1 MDKNKKVPEVR
12 FKGFK
17 LAWKKTPLSEYMTVS
32 NEKNVSNTYDKYD
45 IYSVSREYGV
55 VNQIEYQGKSFAGA
69 SLTGYGVVNT
79 WDVVYTKSPLKLQP
93 YGIIKTN
100 KTQNGIVSA
109 LYGVFTP
116 NCNVDANFVQTY
128 FELDQRLNDYL
139 RPLVNKGAKNTLLI
153 SDEDAIKGNVIFPQ
167 KDEQEKIVKMFNTL
181 DTLIRKLE
189 QKLEKLRNIK
199 QSLLKQMFINVN
211 GGGHTAD

>member
-69 SLTGYGVVNT
+69 SLTGYGVVHT

-100 KTQNGIVSA
+100 KTQNGLVSA
-109 LYGVFTP
+109 L
-116 NCNVDANFVQTY
+116 
-128 FELDQRLNDYL
+128 
-139 RPLVNKGAKNTLLI
+139 
-153 SDEDAIKGNVIFPQ
+153 
-167 KDEQEKIVKMFNTL
+167 
-181 DTLIRKLE
+181 
-189 QKLEKLRNIK
+189 
-199 QSLLKQMFINVN
+199 
-211 GGGHTAD
+211 